1 MEQIAGWWDGFEL
14 WVAGLPF
21 IPQFVVVLLGM
32 VPISVAIAM
41 GLDRT
46 LRAVLHLLGRDG
58 KPEQGAPGRTDPPA
72 DPAADGGHRHAD
84 PAAHSE
90 PPRGAGAAPIIA
102 ARPAELVGP
111 PLTAAAGPAGV
122 R

>member
-58 KPEQGAPGRTDPPA
+58 KPEPGETPGASA
-72 DPAADGGHRHAD
+72 
-84 PAAHSE
+84 
-90 PPRGAGAAPIIA
+90 
-102 ARPAELVGP
+102 
-111 PLTAAAGPAGV
+111 PAGV